1 MIRRADLEFDRT
13 MNDRTRNDG
22 SNRSVLVTGGTG
34 FLGLHA
40 CQHFRDR
47 GWDVTAFDLKPFEA
61 DDDSRGISFVDGDVR
76 DERAVADALEDG
88 DVTAVVHAAAAL
100 PLWDADRIRET
111 TIDGTRNVL
120 WAARDRGVERVCY
133 ISSTAVY
140 GTHDAHPITEESP
153 LEGVG
158 PYGEAKIQAENV
170 CRDFR
175 RMGMC
180 VPILRPKTFV
190 GPKRLGVFQV
200 LFDWIA
206 DGANVPLVGRGDNR
220 YQLLH
225 VRDLVAAVELMLTG
239 DEAAVNDTFNVG
251 TDEFGTMRSDF
262 QAPIDRAGTGKRTV
276 GTPAFLTIAVLRVLD
291 RLNLSPL
298 YPWVYET
305 AHEDSYVSV
314 EKLKRLGWE
323 PEYSNREALV
333 ETYEWYLENYEP
345 NDEDDDTGL
354 DHRVAWDQ
362 GALAAAKWV
371 SQRI

>member
-1 MIRRADLEFDRT
+1 MSESERDAGDST
-13 MNDRTRNDG
+13 G
-22 SNRSVLVTGGTG
+22 SVLVTGGTG

-40 CQHFRDR
+40 CQYFRDQ
-47 GWDVTAFDLKPFEA
+47 GWDVTAFDLKSFEDE
-61 DDDSRGISFVDGDVR
+61 DDTDGIEYVEGDVR
-76 DERAVADALEDG
+76 SERSVADAIEQSDA
-88 DVTAVVHAAAAL
+88 TAVVHAAAAL

-120 WAARDRGVERVCY
+120 WAAKEGGVERVCY

-140 GTHDAHPITEESP
+140 GTHETHPITEQSP

-158 PYGEAKIQAENV
+158 PYGEAKIQAEKV
-170 CRDFR
+170 CEDFR
-175 RMGMC
+175 RMGLC
-180 VPILRPKTFV
+180 VPILRPKTFI
-190 GPKRLGVFQV
+190 GPQRLGVFQV
-200 LFDWIA
+200 LFDWIE
-206 DGANVPLVGRGDNR
+206 DGANVPLVGWGDNR

-225 VRDLVAAVELMLTG
+225 VYDLVTAIDLVLTG
-239 DEAAVNDTFNVG
+239 DEEAVDDTFNVG
-251 TDEFGTMRSDF
+251 TDEFTTMKADF
-262 QAPIDRAGTGKRTV
+262 QAPIDYAGTGKRTI
-276 GTPAFLTIAVLRVLD
+276 GTPAFLTVAVLRVLD

-333 ETYEWYLENYEP
+333 ETYDWYLAH
-345 NDEDDDTGL
+345 DESNEAANETGL

-362 GALAAAKWV
+362 GALTIAKKV
-371 SQRI
+371 SQKI